1 MDTVEEI
8 FHLMNHRPEVEGIDT
23 VDTRMEKYRAVE
35 LEVAERE
42 SEDMVLA
49 RHWTSDGAARH
60 C

>member
-1 MDTVEEI
+1 
-8 FHLMNHRPEVEGIDT
+8 MNHRPEVEGIDT
-23 VDTRMEKYRAVE
+23 VDTGMKKYRAVE